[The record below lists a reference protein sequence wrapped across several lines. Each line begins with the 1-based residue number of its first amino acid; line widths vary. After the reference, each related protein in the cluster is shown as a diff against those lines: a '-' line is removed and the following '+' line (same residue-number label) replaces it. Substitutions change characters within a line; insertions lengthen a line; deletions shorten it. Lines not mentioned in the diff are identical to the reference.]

1 MLEIVNVTKNFG
13 GLTALDNIGLQVA
26 EKQIYGLIG
35 PNGAGKTTLFNIIT
49 GFLKTT
55 EGSIQFSGKELTR
68 LPPNK
73 ITRLGV
79 ARTFQNIRLFGTMT
93 VMENVLVAQNMR
105 ARSGILS
112 LVQLLSAREKK
123 LQGEAEALLTKMGLW
138 EKRNELSISLAY
150 GDQRRLE
157 IARALAL
164 APELLLLDEPAA
176 GMNEAQTEDL
186 LERIQEIRDLGQTIM
201 LIEHDMNIVM
211 GICDYIS
218 VLNFG
223 SVIAKGTPAEI
234 QTSEAVIEA
243 YLGREEE

>member
-1 MLEIVNVTKNFG
+1 MLEIANITKNFG
-13 GLTALDNIGLQVA
+13 GLTALDDIGIQVK

-49 GFLKTT
+49 GFLTAT

-73 ITRLGV
+73 IARLGI
-79 ARTFQNIRLFGTMT
+79 ARTFQNIRLFGTMS
-93 VMENVLVAQNMR
+93 VKENVLVAQNMR
-105 ARSGILS
+105 ARSGVFS

-123 LQGEAEALLTKMGLW
+123 LQEEADVLLKKMGLW

-176 GMNEAQTEDL
+176 GMNEVETEDL

-223 SVIAKGTPAEI
+223 SVIANGTPVEI

>member
-1 MLEIVNVTKNFG
+1 MLEIANITKNFG
-13 GLTALDNIGLQVA
+13 GLTALNNIGLQVK

-35 PNGAGKTTLFNIIT
+35 PNGAGKTTLFNIIS
-49 GFLKTT
+49 GFLTAT

-68 LPPNK
+68 LQPNK
-73 ITRLGV
+73 IARLGI

-93 VMENVLVAQNMR
+93 VKENVLVAQNMR
-105 ARSGILS
+105 ARSGVFS

-123 LQGEAEALLTKMGLW
+123 LQEEADVLLKKMGLW
-138 EKRNELSISLAY
+138 KNRNELSISLAY

-164 APELLLLDEPAA
+164 TPELLLLDEPAA
-176 GMNEAQTEDL
+176 GMNEAETDDL
-186 LERIQEIRDLGQTIM
+186 LERIQEIRDMGQTIM

-223 SVIAKGTPAEI
+223 SEIAKGTPAEI

-243 YLGREEE
+243 YLGKEEE

>member
-13 GLTALDNIGLQVA
+13 GLTALNDIDLAVK

-49 GFLKTT
+49 GFLPPS

-73 ITRLGV
+73 IARLGI
-79 ARTFQNIRLFGTMT
+79 ARTFQNIRLFDTMT
-93 VMENVLVAQNMR
+93 VMENVLVAQNIK
-105 ARSGILS
+105 AQSGILS
-112 LVQLLSAREKK
+112 LFQLLNAREKK
-123 LQGEAEALLTKMGLW
+123 LKEEAEVLLQKMGLW
-138 EKRNELSISLAY
+138 KKRNELGISLAY

-164 APELLLLDEPAA
+164 TPELLLLDEPAA
-176 GMNEAQTEDL
+176 GMNEAETEDL
-186 LERIQEIRDLGQTIM
+186 LARIQDIRDMGQTIM

-223 SVIAKGTPAEI
+223 SVIAKGTPGEI

>member
-1 MLEIVNVTKNFG
+1 
-13 GLTALDNIGLQVA
+13 LTALSDIDLQVKA
-26 EKQIYGLIG
+26 KQIYGLIG

-49 GFLKTT
+49 GFLTAT

-73 ITRLGV
+73 IARLGI

-93 VMENVLVAQNMR
+93 VMENVLVAQNIR
-105 ARSGILS
+105 AQSGVLS

-123 LQGEAEALLTKMGLW
+123 LQEEAEILLKKMGLW

-150 GDQRRLE
+150 GNQRRLE

-176 GMNEAQTEDL
+176 GMNEAETEDL
-186 LERIQEIRDLGQTIM
+186 LKRIQEIRDMGQTIM

>member
-1 MLEIVNVTKNFG
+1 MLEIANVTKKFG
-13 GLTALDNIGLQVA
+13 GLTALNDVGLAVKQ
-26 EKQIYGLIG
+26 KQIYGLIG

-49 GFLKTT
+49 GFLPAT

-73 ITRLGV
+73 IARLGI

-93 VMENVLVAQNMR
+93 VKENVLVAQNMR
-105 ARSGILS
+105 ARSGAFS
-112 LVQLLSAREKK
+112 LVQLLSAKEKK
-123 LQGEAEALLTKMGLW
+123 LQKEADVLLKQMGLW
-138 EKRNELSISLAY
+138 KKRNELSISLAY

-164 APELLLLDEPAA
+164 TPELLLLDEPAA
-176 GMNEAQTEDL
+176 GMNEAETVDL
-186 LERIQEIRDLGQTIM
+186 LERIQEIRDMGQTIM

-223 SVIAKGTPAEI
+223 SVIARGTPAEI

>member
-1 MLEIVNVTKNFG
+1 MLEIANITKNFG
-13 GLTALDNIGLQVA
+13 GLTALNNIGLQVK

-35 PNGAGKTTLFNIIT
+35 PNGAGKTTLFNIIS
-49 GFLKTT
+49 GFLTAT

-68 LPPNK
+68 LQPNK
-73 ITRLGV
+73 IARLGI

-93 VMENVLVAQNMR
+93 VKENVLVAQNMR
-105 ARSGILS
+105 ARSGVFS

-123 LQGEAEALLTKMGLW
+123 LQEEADVLLKKMGLW
-138 EKRNELSISLAY
+138 KNRNELSISLAY

-164 APELLLLDEPAA
+164 TPELLLLDEPAA
-176 GMNEAQTEDL
+176 GMNEAETNDL
-186 LERIQEIRDLGQTIM
+186 LERIQEIRDMGQTIM

-223 SVIAKGTPAEI
+223 SEIAKGTPAEI

-243 YLGREEE
+243 YLGKEEE

>member
-1 MLEIVNVTKNFG
+1 MLEIANITKNFG
-13 GLTALDNIGLQVA
+13 GLTALNDIGLAVK

-35 PNGAGKTTLFNIIT
+35 PNGAGKTTLFDIIT
-49 GFLKTT
+49 GFLPAT

-73 ITRLGV
+73 IARLGI

-93 VMENVLVAQNMR
+93 VMENVLVAQNVR
-105 ARSGILS
+105 TRSGILS
-112 LVQLLSAREKK
+112 LVKLLSTREKK
-123 LQGEAEALLTKMGLW
+123 LKVEAEILLQNMGLW
-138 EKRNELSISLAY
+138 KKRNELSISLAY

-176 GMNEAQTEDL
+176 GMNEAETEDL
-186 LERIQEIRDLGQTIM
+186 LERIQEIRDMGQTIM

-223 SVIAKGTPAEI
+223 SVIAKGPPAEI

>member
-1 MLEIVNVTKNFG
+1 MLEIANVTKNFG
-13 GLTALDNIGLQVA
+13 GLTALSDIGLQVKA
-26 EKQIYGLIG
+26 KQIYGLIG
-35 PNGAGKTTLFNIIT
+35 PNGSGKTTLFNIIT
-49 GFLKTT
+49 GFLTAT

-73 ITRLGV
+73 IARLGI

-93 VMENVLVAQNMR
+93 VMENVLVAQNIR
-105 ARSGILS
+105 AQSGVLS

-123 LQGEAEALLTKMGLW
+123 LQEEAEILLKKMGLW

-150 GDQRRLE
+150 GNQRRLE

-176 GMNEAQTEDL
+176 GMNEAETEDL
-186 LERIQEIRDLGQTIM
+186 LKRIQEIRDMGQTIM

>member
-1 MLEIVNVTKNFG
+1 MLEIANITKNFG
-13 GLTALDNIGLQVA
+13 GLTALNNIGLQVK

-35 PNGAGKTTLFNIIT
+35 PNGAGKTTLFNIIS
-49 GFLKTT
+49 GFLTAT

-73 ITRLGV
+73 IARLGI

-93 VMENVLVAQNMR
+93 VKENVLVAQNMR
-105 ARSGILS
+105 ARSGVFS

-123 LQGEAEALLTKMGLW
+123 LQEEADVLLKKMGLW
-138 EKRNELSISLAY
+138 KNRNELSISLAY

-164 APELLLLDEPAA
+164 TPELLLLDEPAA
-176 GMNEAQTEDL
+176 GMNEAETDDL
-186 LERIQEIRDLGQTIM
+186 LERIQEIRDMGQTIM

-223 SVIAKGTPAEI
+223 SEIAKGTPAEI

-243 YLGREEE
+243 YLGKEEE

>member
-13 GLTALDNIGLQVA
+13 GLTALDNIGLQVK

-49 GFLKTT
+49 GFLMAT

-68 LPPNK
+68 MPPNK
-73 ITRLGV
+73 IARLGI

-93 VMENVLVAQNMR
+93 VMENVLVAQNMK
-105 ARSGILS
+105 ARSGIIS

-123 LQGEAEALLTKMGLW
+123 LQEEAEALLKKMGLW
-138 EKRNELSISLAY
+138 QKRNELSISLAY

-176 GMNEAQTEDL
+176 GMNEAETEDL

-223 SVIAKGTPAEI
+223 SVIANGTPVEI

>member
-13 GLTALDNIGLQVA
+13 GLTALNDIDLAVK

-49 GFLKTT
+49 GFLPPS
-55 EGSIQFSGKELTR
+55 EGSIQFSGKELTL

-73 ITRLGV
+73 IARLGI

-93 VMENVLVAQNMR
+93 VMENVLVAQNIK

-112 LVQLLSAREKK
+112 LFQLLSAREKK
-123 LQGEAEALLTKMGLW
+123 LKEEAEVLLKKMGLW
-138 EKRNELSISLAY
+138 KKRNELGISLAY

-176 GMNEAQTEDL
+176 GMNEAETEDL
-186 LERIQEIRDLGQTIM
+186 LERIQDIRDLGQTIM